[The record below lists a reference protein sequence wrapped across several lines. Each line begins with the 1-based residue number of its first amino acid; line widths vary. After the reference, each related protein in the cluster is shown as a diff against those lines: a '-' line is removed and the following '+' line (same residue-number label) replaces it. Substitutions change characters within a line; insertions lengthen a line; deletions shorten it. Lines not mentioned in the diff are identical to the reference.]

1 MERVTAEPPRDCD
14 VLMAPHH
21 GSLRSSP
28 EEFARWCTAE
38 WVVISSGHSAASSRP
53 QYEAFE
59 RSGCHVLH
67 TARAGAITVVVDGGN
82 LQIESFLGGEVEF
95 GQVLTVD

>member
-1 MERVTAEPPRDCD
+1 
-14 VLMAPHH
+14 MAPHH
-21 GSLRSSP
+21 GSLRSAP
-28 EEFARWCTAE
+28 EEFAGWCTPE

-67 TARAGAITVVVDGGN
+67 TAREGAITVVVDGGN

-95 GQVLTVD
+95 GQILTVDSE